1 MATQL
6 TIFETPSTETADKI
20 CRLLAGQEPGAR
32 EMGIIQARQQQLSL
46 WALLIRHIRTAH
58 EKDFKKVWNG
68 FERNGEMVYYKSQ
81 FGRAE
86 IALLE
91 DGDGQLC
98 LNNSILYTSGPDDE
112 FGDKLTDKYI
122 NYAAQ
127 HIKNNNIYFNNL
139 INGIWKSNIS
149 IWTKLPCFKLERRK
163 NSTRNGK
170 DKNEN

>member
-6 TIFETPSTETADKI
+6 SIFETPSTETADNI

-32 EMGIIQARQQQLSL
+32 EIGIIQARQQQFSL
-46 WALLIRHIRTAH
+46 WALLIRHIRTTH
-58 EKDFKKVWNG
+58 EKDFKKVWDG
-68 FERNGEMVYYKSQ
+68 FERTGEMVYYSSQ

-86 IALLE
+86 INLAE
-91 DGDGQLC
+91 DNAGRLY
-98 LNNSILYTSGPDDE
+98 LNNAILYTSRPDDE
-112 FGDKLTDKYI
+112 FSDKLTARYI

-127 HIKNNNIYFNNL
+127 HIKNNSIYFNNL

-163 NSTRNGK
+163 NSTRIGT
-170 DKNEN
+170 E

>member
-20 CRLLAGQEPGAR
+20 CRLLAGLEPGAR
-32 EMGIIQARQQQLSL
+32 EMGIIQARNQQLSL

-68 FERNGEMVYYKSQ
+68 FERNREMVYYKSQ

-91 DGDGQLC
+91 DSAGQLC
-98 LNNSILYTSGPDDE
+98 LNNAIIYTSGPNDE
-112 FGDKLTDKYI
+112 FNDKLTARYI

-127 HIKNNNIYFNNL
+127 HIKNNSMYFNNL
-139 INGIWKSNIS
+139 ISGTWK
-149 IWTKLPCFKLERRK
+149 R
-163 NSTRNGK
+163 
-170 DKNEN
+170 